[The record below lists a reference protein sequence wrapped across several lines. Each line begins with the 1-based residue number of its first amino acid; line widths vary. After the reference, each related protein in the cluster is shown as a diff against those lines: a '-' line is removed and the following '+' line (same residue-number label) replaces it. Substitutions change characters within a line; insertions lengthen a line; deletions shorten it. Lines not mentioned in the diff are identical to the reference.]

1 MKMKDT
7 IEGTYHS
14 LLRTLR
20 TGRTCVLKPL
30 TRQRDIP
37 LLRTRKS
44 VAPEE
49 KYKNIA
55 ELGYLNYFKYFDNN
69 NKFFFK
75 KYFEKIINDIK
86 N

>member
-1 MKMKDT
+1 MAKLLFKNQ
-7 IEGTYHS
+7 TYIS
-14 LLRTLR
+14 LDWDQTNSNELERIIDE
-20 TGRTCVLKPL
+20 K
-30 TRQRDIP
+30 
-37 LLRTRKS
+37 
-44 VAPEE
+44 E